1 MTQYWDGA
9 NSADYEAEEV
19 FTGRYWG
26 DVLRDDAF
34 VTRDGSQSRS
44 EAADGEEAE

>member
-19 FTGRYWG
+19 FTGQRKTS
-26 DVLRDDAF
+26 L
-34 VTRDGSQSRS
+34 TH
-44 EAADGEEAE
+44 